1 MIDITHKIDTLRKAT
16 AKAEL
21 SVSSKSI
28 SAIRNNNVP
37 KGDVFNSAKI
47 AGLLAVKNT
56 CNVLPHCHPMPV
68 EYTDFEF
75 NIKKNNLIEIIIE
88 VKTIYK
94 TGCEMEAL
102 HGVSVAALTI
112 YDMLKPI
119 DKDIGIRNI
128 FLLKKS
134 GGKSDLSSYYDSNI
148 NASILVISDSVY
160 AKKSKDQSGK
170 FIKEKLKSFKIF
182 VKSLETIPDESDAVQ
197 KNIKSQVGKNI
208 DLIITTGGTGFS
220 KRDITS
226 NAVKPLLTEEIT
238 GVMEFARSY
247 GQKRMPY
254 AMLSGGVAGFSGD
267 ALILTF
273 PGSLSA
279 VKEYMN
285 SLFPYVLHL
294 FKVRKGFKH

>member
-21 SVSSKSI
+21 FVSSQSI
-28 SAIRNNNVP
+28 SAIKNKKVP
-37 KGDVFNSAKI
+37 KGDVFTSAKI

-119 DKDIGIRNI
+119 DKDIEIRNMI
-128 FLLKKS
+128 LIKKS

-148 NASILVISDSVY
+148 NASVIVISD
-160 AKKSKDQSGK
+160 
-170 FIKEKLKSFKIF
+170 
-182 VKSLETIPDESDAVQ
+182 
-197 KNIKSQVGKNI
+197 
-208 DLIITTGGTGFS
+208 
-220 KRDITS
+220 
-226 NAVKPLLTEEIT
+226 
-238 GVMEFARSY
+238 
-247 GQKRMPY
+247 
-254 AMLSGGVAGFSGD
+254 
-267 ALILTF
+267 
-273 PGSLSA
+273 
-279 VKEYMN
+279 
-285 SLFPYVLHL
+285 
-294 FKVRKGFKH
+294 

>member
-21 SVSSKSI
+21 FVSSQSI
-28 SAIRNNNVP
+28 SAIKNNKVP
-37 KGDVFNSAKI
+37 KGDVFTSAKI

-75 NIKKNNLIEIIIE
+75 SIKKNNLIEIIIE

-119 DKDIGIRNI
+119 DKDIEIRNI
-128 FLLKKS
+128 ILFKKS

-148 NASILVISDSVY
+148 NASVLVISDSAY
-160 AKKSKDQSGK
+160 AKKSKDESGK

-182 VKSLETIPDESDAVQ
+182 VKSLETLPDEFDAVQ

-267 ALILTF
+267 TLILTF
-273 PGSLSA
+273 PGSLTG
-279 VKEYMN
+279 VKDYMN